1 MTRTDFG
8 YEFAYIAV
16 VDAYKWW
23 INSDFGFLQATGVLA
38 ADGSETGVAVGT
50 FDVTTMRRIARAY
63 TVNRNIPAHAA
74 DAEGQRLAQA
84 LQAADVET
92 WLCKPFAERAKC
104 LADFVRSNPVQL
116 EADANGKVTERQL
129 ASALSKLT
137 WFLRPRDWTIF
148 DKFVGAAVLGRDQA
162 GIAQMTAYYET
173 LAPTWGKVSTQLV
186 DEVDKAGLC
195 PLLGYRVADK
205 YLFAQGV
212 GMYRS
217 ALRKNGEAYDKV
229 DSSLT
234 LAQRFQSGAVQT
246 LLTAS
251 RATGQVLSLHMGDTL
266 SSLAAAVSPILSAS
280 AWIKDPA

>member
-1 MTRTDFG
+1 MTQTDIA

-63 TVNRNIPAHAA
+63 TVNRNIPAHQA
-74 DAEGQRLAQA
+74 DAEGQRVAQA
-84 LQAADVET
+84 LQAVDVEK
-92 WLCKPFAERAKC
+92 WLRKPFAKRAED
-104 LADFVRSNPVQL
+104 LADFVRNNPVQL
-116 EADANGKVTERQL
+116 KADADGNVTERQL

-162 GIAQMTAYYET
+162 GIAQMTAYYDK
-173 LAPTWGKVSTQLV
+173 LAPAWSEVSKQLV
-186 DEVDKAGLC
+186 AEVEKAGLC
-195 PLLGYRVADK
+195 PLLGYRIADK
-205 YLFAQGV
+205 YLFAHGI
-212 GMYRS
+212 GMYRP
-217 ALRKNGEAYDKV
+217 AVRKNGVTYDKF
-229 DSSLT
+229 DPSLT
-234 LAQRFQSGAVQT
+234 LAQRFQSGSVQT

-280 AWIKDPA
+280 AWIKDPV